1 MRTYAVD
8 CAAPPERVWELM
20 SRPERWREW
29 SPYVRGAEGLGEPEV
44 VGGSRGHLITRGGV
58 RIAAT
63 ITAVAP
69 GESWSW
75 RVGGVVVH
83 HRVRPAPG
91 GSRIE
96 HAVEGSV
103 APWSAVAFA
112 YAPIV
117 ALIGRHLAR
126 VAERAGG

>member
-1 MRTYAVD
+1 MRIHSVG

-20 SRPERWREW
+20 ARPGRWREW

-44 VGGSRGHLITRGGV
+44 VEGARGRLITIGGA

-63 ITAVAP
+63 ITAVTP

-75 RVGGVVVH
+75 RVGGVVIH
-83 HRVRPAPG
+83 HSVSPAPG

-96 HAVEGSV
+96 HAVEGSSR
-103 APWSAVAFA
+103 PWSLAAFS

-126 VAERAGG
+126 VAERADA